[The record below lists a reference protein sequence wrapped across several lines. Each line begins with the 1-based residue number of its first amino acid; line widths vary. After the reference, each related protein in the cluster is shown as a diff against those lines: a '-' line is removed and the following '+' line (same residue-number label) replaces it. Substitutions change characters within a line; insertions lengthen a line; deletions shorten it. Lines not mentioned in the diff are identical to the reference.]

1 MNKILDSILG
11 GEGQEMVGT
20 MKSWLA
26 EIFVKLMSTEVLGE
40 DTF

>member
-1 MNKILDSILG
+1 MSNGLTFSGKHK
-11 GEGQEMVGT
+11 GQEMVGT